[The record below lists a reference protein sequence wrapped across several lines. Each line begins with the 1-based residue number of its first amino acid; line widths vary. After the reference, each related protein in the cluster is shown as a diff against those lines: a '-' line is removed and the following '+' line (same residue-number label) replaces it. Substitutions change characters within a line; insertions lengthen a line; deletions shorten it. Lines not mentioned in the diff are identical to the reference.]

1 MGCRCEGIA
10 DQIEDLIDEY
20 MYYVYR
26 QQHFT
31 KLHRIFRTP
40 KTLLETR
47 QIASK
52 LQQINKTIKGMDER
66 RQRYGI
72 DRIEGSN
79 DHYNFPLYQRDLA
92 LFMKEDDVVGFVD
105 ESRLLKT
112 WLMDKEEHR
121 TLISTVGMGDL
132 TYTRDDLLRS
142 LIKEFHQSRKE
153 EVPNDLGT
161 KDFKDLVGILIGHLE
176 QKKYLV
182 VLDDVWDTNLWE
194 AIKVSLP
201 NNQFGSR
208 IMLTTRKQD
217 VGSYSSDVRSHILTI
232 KPLKEEEAW
241 DLFCMKAF
249 SSCRGNSC
257 PKELEPW
264 ALELVRKCKGLPL
277 AVVALG
283 GLLSSKKSITEWSS
297 VCDNLNWQLNNNQM
311 LEVVKS
317 ILLLSFSDLPS
328 PLKHCFLYC
337 CLFPEDY
344 EIRRKRLIKL
354 WIAEGFVQQVDRT
367 APKEVAE
374 SYLMELILR
383 SMLQVVRRN
392 EFGRPKRCKMH
403 DLLREIGLSIS
414 EKEKFG
420 VVYDGKVEI
429 GECES
434 HQARRLSIQTT
445 KWDLQSYSSI
455 TRLRSLFVFVNGSV
469 SFSNTL
475 MSKFKLLRTLD
486 LENAAIDVLPEE
498 LGTLFNLRYLNL
510 RGTPMAE
517 LPKSIGELR
526 NLELLDISETN
537 IKELPSEV
545 AKLQNLRH
553 LNMWSKFIADIHNF
567 ELVRGMQVP
576 FEISKLKKLQVMANI
591 EAEGNIIKQL
601 RRITIRKGVMPDIQ
615 ELWIDSCLMLNAVP
629 YGIES
634 LTNLQ
639 SLLLTNCSASLIGRV
654 NDVESKDRS
663 KVLHIPNI
671 KCFKRRGELP

>member
-1 MGCRCEGIA
+1 MASAAVDHVIGLIVSTVQNEATLSVGINDELDEIRRELVSMKSFLHDAERKQVMSEVMKTWVA
-10 DQIEDLIDEY
+10 DVRDIAHQIEDLIDEY

-26 QQHFT
+26 QQYFT

-121 TLISTVGMGDL
+121 TLISM

-142 LIKEFHQSRKE
+142 LIKEFHESRKE
-153 EVPNDLGT
+153 EVPDDLGT
-161 KDFKDLVGILIGHLE
+161 KDFKDLVGILIGYLE

-182 VLDDVWDTNLWE
+182 VLDDVWDINLWE

-208 IMLTTRKQD
+208 IMLTTRKED
-217 VGSYSSDVRSHILTI
+217 VGSYSSDVRSYILTI
-232 KPLKEEEAW
+232 KPLKEKEAW

-249 SSCRGNSC
+249 SSYPDKSC
-257 PKELEPW
+257 PRELEPL

-277 AVVALG
+277 AVAALG
-283 GLLSSKKSITEWSS
+283 
-297 VCDNLNWQLNNNQM
+297 
-311 LEVVKS
+311 
-317 ILLLSFSDLPS
+317 
-328 PLKHCFLYC
+328 
-337 CLFPEDY
+337 EDY
-344 EIRRKRLIKL
+344 EIIRKRLIKL

-374 SYLMELILR
+374 SYLMELIFR
-383 SMLQVVRRN
+383 SMLQVVSPN
-392 EFGRPKRCKMH
+392 EFARPKRCKMH

-445 KWDLQSYSSI
+445 KGDLQSYGSM
-455 TRLRSLFVFVNGSV
+455 TQLRSLFVFVNGSV
-469 SFSNTL
+469 SFSDKL
-475 MSKFKLLRTLD
+475 LSKFKLL
-486 LENAAIDVLPEE
+486 
-498 LGTLFNLRYLNL
+498 
-510 RGTPMAE
+510 
-517 LPKSIGELR
+517 
-526 NLELLDISETN
+526 
-537 IKELPSEV
+537 
-545 AKLQNLRH
+545 
-553 LNMWSKFIADIHNF
+553 
-567 ELVRGMQVP
+567 
-576 FEISKLKKLQVMANI
+576 
-591 EAEGNIIKQL
+591 
-601 RRITIRKGVMPDIQ
+601 
-615 ELWIDSCLMLNAVP
+615 ELWIWKMPQLIYCQTWGYSIQLK
-629 YGIES
+629 GIEF

-639 SLLLTNCSASLIGRV
+639 SLVLANSSSSLIGRV

-663 KVLHIPNI
+663 KDFVDSNGNWWWSKFESYLHPSVLLVMAAIIPLSKDN
-671 KCFKRRGELP
+671 GEDREYWRDCKKGSFSVKGAYQSLISNDWGEPITGGRWCEASLALSVLDPFCGWCSMEEMRELRVVATVGNYSINVGEAMKKDCVAVSLQVQKEVRWFR

>member
-1 MGCRCEGIA
+1 
-10 DQIEDLIDEY
+10 
-20 MYYVYR
+20 
-26 QQHFT
+26 
-31 KLHRIFRTP
+31 
-40 KTLLETR
+40 
-47 QIASK
+47 
-52 LQQINKTIKGMDER
+52 
-66 RQRYGI
+66 
-72 DRIEGSN
+72 
-79 DHYNFPLYQRDLA
+79 
-92 LFMKEDDVVGFVD
+92 
-105 ESRLLKT
+105 
-112 WLMDKEEHR
+112 
-121 TLISTVGMGDL
+121 
-132 TYTRDDLLRS
+132 
-142 LIKEFHQSRKE
+142 
-153 EVPNDLGT
+153 
-161 KDFKDLVGILIGHLE
+161 
-176 QKKYLV
+176 
-182 VLDDVWDTNLWE
+182 
-194 AIKVSLP
+194 
-201 NNQFGSR
+201 
-208 IMLTTRKQD
+208 MLTTRKQD

-567 ELVRGMQVP
+567 ELVRGCRLKDDPLPHIAALPNLRKVILVNS
-576 FEISKLKKLQVMANI
+576 FVEENLHFCSGFAKLKILWLLVFP
-591 EAEGNIIKQL
+591 QL
-601 RRITIRKGVMPDIQ
+601 TGITIRKGVMPDIQ

>member
-121 TLISTVGMGDL
+121 TLISTVGMGGSGKTTLVAKTYNDETVKSYFECCAWITVSQ

-344 EIRRKRLIKL
+344 EIRRKRLI
-354 WIAEGFVQQVDRT
+354 
-367 APKEVAE
+367 
-374 SYLMELILR
+374 
-383 SMLQVVRRN
+383 
-392 EFGRPKRCKMH
+392 
-403 DLLREIGLSIS
+403 
-414 EKEKFG
+414 
-420 VVYDGKVEI
+420 
-429 GECES
+429 
-434 HQARRLSIQTT
+434 
-445 KWDLQSYSSI
+445 
-455 TRLRSLFVFVNGSV
+455 
-469 SFSNTL
+469 
-475 MSKFKLLRTLD
+475 
-486 LENAAIDVLPEE
+486 
-498 LGTLFNLRYLNL
+498 
-510 RGTPMAE
+510 
-517 LPKSIGELR
+517 
-526 NLELLDISETN
+526 
-537 IKELPSEV
+537 
-545 AKLQNLRH
+545 
-553 LNMWSKFIADIHNF
+553 
-567 ELVRGMQVP
+567 
-576 FEISKLKKLQVMANI
+576 
-591 EAEGNIIKQL
+591 
-601 RRITIRKGVMPDIQ
+601 
-615 ELWIDSCLMLNAVP
+615 
-629 YGIES
+629 
-634 LTNLQ
+634 
-639 SLLLTNCSASLIGRV
+639 
-654 NDVESKDRS
+654 
-663 KVLHIPNI
+663 
-671 KCFKRRGELP
+671 